1 MSDLREAMARAIAV
15 GLGDDFDNAFA
26 TKSEWNAAR
35 GEKGGRYRDINEPMK
50 SDYEDAADAALAAIE
65 AAGWQCVP
73 KEPTVQMLG
82 AAGASP
88 EGVTPRGGI
97 DWLGRMLPKYWQAM
111 LVAAPKP

>member
-35 GEKGGRYRDINEPMK
+35 GEKGGRYRDINEPMQ
-50 SDYEDAADAALAAIE
+50 SDYEDAAHGALAAIE

-73 KEPTVQMLG
+73 GEATRDMQRYG
-82 AAGASP
+82 AAKMWEQETAQP
-88 EGVTPRGGI
+88 GI
-97 DWLGRMLPKYWQAM
+97 VGYQQAAAIYTAM
-111 LVAAPKP
+111 LAKAPKP